1 MPYKHLSSFERKA
14 IYYRFN
20 SGESCRSIGKL
31 LDRHHTTIM
40 REVRRN
46 KPPYYDYFD
55 ESAHQ
60 KALAR
65 RKVPRHASKRENK
78 VLHELVVAQIACGWS
93 PDAIAGRLKKDNPFN
108 KQMHVSHE
116 TIYQWVIHDFQAGG
130 ILYKDLAKRHKKRKK
145 QRKYGDL
152 RGQIKERI
160 SIRERPSI
168 VQERC
173 RVGDWEGDLV
183 EGKKGSGYFVT
194 HVDRTSRYLLAQKI
208 ETKQAMLFNEATI
221 SMFKPIPAQK
231 QLTLT
236 LDNGKEFSAFK
247 ALEER
252 LSFDVFFADPYCS
265 WQRGTNE
272 HTNGMI
278 RRYFPK
284 KTDFST
290 ITNEQLQE
298 VVQKINQRPRKK
310 LNYQTAEEVFM
321 N

>member
-1 MPYKHLSSFERKA
+1 MPYNHLSSFERKA

-31 LDRHHTTIM
+31 LSRHHTTIM

-46 KPPYYDYFD
+46 KPPYYAYFD
-55 ESAHQ
+55 ESAHD

-65 RKVPRHASKRENK
+65 RKIPRHANKRRNK
-78 VLHELVVAQIACGWS
+78 ALYELVVGKISSGWS
-93 PDAIAGRLKKDNPFN
+93 PDAIAGRLKKDNPSN
-108 KQMHVSHE
+108 KLMQVSHE
-116 TIYQWVIHDFQAGG
+116 AIYQWVIHDFKAGG

-145 QRKYGDL
+145 QCKYGDL
-152 RGQIKERI
+152 RGQIKDRV
-160 SIRERPSI
+160 SIKERPT
-168 VQERC
+168 VVEERS
-173 RVGDWEGDLV
+173 RLGDWEGDLV
-183 EGKKGSGYFVT
+183 EGKKGSGFFVT

-208 ETKQAMLFNEATI
+208 ETKQAMLFNDATI

-247 ALEER
+247 ALEEQ
-252 LSFDVFFADPYCS
+252 LNFDVFFADPYCS

-298 VVQKINQRPRKK
+298 VVMKINQRPRKI